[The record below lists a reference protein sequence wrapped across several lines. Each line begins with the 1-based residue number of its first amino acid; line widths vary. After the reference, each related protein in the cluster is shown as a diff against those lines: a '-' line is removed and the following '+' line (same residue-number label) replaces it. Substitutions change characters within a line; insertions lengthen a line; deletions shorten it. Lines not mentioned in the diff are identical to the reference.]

1 MDGDKIE
8 VWRRRMTK
16 PRALVAHH
24 FRLFLAGLAYLL
36 DEDFDVVRAI
46 HEMRTL
52 PDAAVQLRPDVVVQG
67 LSADPHVGLD
77 ILSDVHRAIPDTP
90 IVVVTKWDEPK
101 IATEA
106 FRRGASAYVL
116 QSSTEAE
123 LLDGVR
129 AAIAKVPYVT
139 PEFAASLLVPN
150 VDSDRPPQ
158 LTPRQRA
165 IVRELAAGKSM
176 KEVAA
181 ALKLR
186 TRTVAYHKYEIM
198 RRLKIT
204 TTAELVRFA
213 VKQGLI

>member
-1 MDGDKIE
+1 
-8 VWRRRMTK
+8 MTK
-16 PRALVAHH
+16 HRALVAHH

-36 DEDFDVVRAI
+36 DEEFDVVRAI
-46 HEMRTL
+46 DDMTTL
-52 PDAAVQLRPDVVVQG
+52 ADAAVQLRPDVVVQG
-67 LSADPHVGLD
+67 LTADPHAGLD
-77 ILSDVHRAIPDTP
+77 ILKDVHRAVPDTP
-90 IVVVTKWDEPK
+90 IVVVTKWDDRA

-139 PEFAASLLVPN
+139 PEFAASLLVPR
-150 VDSDRPPQ
+150 VESDRPLK

-165 IVRELAAGKSM
+165 ILQELAAGKSM

-204 TTAELVRFA
+204 TNAELVRFA
-213 VKQGLI
+213 VKEGLI

>member
-1 MDGDKIE
+1 
-8 VWRRRMTK
+8 MTK
-16 PRALVAHH
+16 PRALIAHH
-24 FRLFLAGLAYLL
+24 FRLFLAGLAHLL
-36 DEDFDVVRAI
+36 AQDFDVVRAI
-46 HEMRTL
+46 DDLTAL
-52 PDAAVQLRPDVVVQG
+52 PSAAEQLRPDVVVQG
-67 LSADPHVGLD
+67 LSSDPQMGLG
-77 ILSDVHRAIPDTP
+77 ILSDVRRAIPDTP
-90 IVVVTKWDEPK
+90 IVVVTRWAEPS

-129 AAIAKVPYVT
+129 AAMAKVPYVT
-139 PEFAASLLVPN
+139 PEFAASLLAAPAA
-150 VDSDRPPQ
+150 SEPPPQ

-165 IVRELAAGKSM
+165 IVQELAAGKSM
-176 KEVAA
+176 KQVAA

-204 TTAELVRFA
+204 TNAELVRFA
-213 VKQGLI
+213 VKHGLI

>member
-1 MDGDKIE
+1 LAAP
-8 VWRRRMTK
+8 MTK

-24 FRLFLAGLAYLL
+24 FRLFLAGLAHLL
-36 DEDFDVVRAI
+36 AEAFDVRAI
-46 HEMRTL
+46 DDMTRLAEV
-52 PDAAVQLRPDVVVQG
+52 AVQLRPDVVVQG
-67 LSADPHVGLD
+67 LSSDPHAGLD
-77 ILSDVHRAIPDTP
+77 VLRDVHCAIPDTP
-90 IVVVTKWDEPK
+90 IVVVTKWDDPT

-123 LLDGVR
+123 LLEGVR

-139 PEFAASLLVPN
+139 PEFAASLLAPN

-165 IVRELAAGKSM
+165 IVQELAAGKSM

>member
-1 MDGDKIE
+1 
-8 VWRRRMTK
+8 MTK
-16 PRALVAHH
+16 PRAIIAHH
-24 FRLFLAGLAYLL
+24 FRLFLAGLAHLL
-36 DEDFDVVRAI
+36 AQDFDVVRAI
-46 HEMRTL
+46 NDLTIL
-52 PDAAVQLRPDVVVQG
+52 PAAAAQMLPDVVVQG
-67 LSADPHVGLD
+67 LSSDPHLGLD
-77 ILSDVHRAIPDTP
+77 ILSDVRRAIPDTP
-90 IVVVTKWDEPK
+90 IVVVTRWAEPS

-116 QSSTEAE
+116 QSSTEAQ

-129 AAIAKVPYVT
+129 AAMAKVRYVT
-139 PEFAASLLVPN
+139 PEFAASLLAPPTEPE
-150 VDSDRPPQ
+150 RPPQ

-165 IVRELAAGKSM
+165 IVQQLAAGKSM

-204 TTAELVRFA
+204 TNAALVRYA
-213 VKQGLI
+213 VKHGLI